1 MYAEENLESHNANL
15 KEEESPT
22 NNNGEVVV
30 NEEVESATASTEKNN
45 GSVTAEE
52 EKPNSSKTVK
62 RSVSSVSSTQGG
74 EENLA
79 KMLQM
84 AKIKVNEA
92 ELAKQSSDIEQIVAG
107 RLYEEKRVQVE
118 RLEKSLRK
126 QIEKSREYFELKAAM
141 NKELRFLFTKIEGL
155 KSCLKE
161 AKFAYQQSLKN
172 LELISTEIH
181 SLRQQRSSS
190 SGGSLSSSQPPPLP
204 QSLPPNLVSQS
215 SSTLSSSS
223 SSISFQDQQ
232 QQRCDF
238 FLFYNKSK
246 INTLIVILSFNI
258 ISFTFKLN
266 F

>member
-1 MYAEENLESHNANL
+1 VAAKRIQMYAEENLESHNANL
-15 KEEESPT
+15 KEEESP
-22 NNNGEVVV
+22 NNNGEVLV

-45 GSVTAEE
+45 GSATAEE
-52 EKPNSSKTVK
+52 EKPSTKTVK
-62 RSVSSVSSTQGG
+62 RSVSSVSSNQGG

-107 RLYEEKRVQVE
+107 RLYEDKRVQVE

-181 SLRQQRSSS
+181 SLRQQRSLS

-238 FLFYNKSK
+238 VLFY
-246 INTLIVILSFNI
+246 IL
-258 ISFTFKLN
+258 
-266 F
+266 